1 MLYFSKFK
9 VLSILFVCLFGLF
22 FSLPNFLSNSQ
33 VNKLPSFFPSKQVN
47 LGLDLRG
54 GSHLLIEVE
63 SSVLVGERIDDLY
76 NDLRSDFR
84 TNNISIKSID
94 ISKNEIFIESDKNT
108 NINSLE
114 DSINRLSQDITSQF
128 ATIKSQEEIDLLKIS
143 DNKYRLKLSE
153 VAVESL
159 RKRAVDQSI
168 EILRRRIDELGTKEP
183 TIQRQGKSRIIIQV
197 PGLDDPNRL
206 KDLLGTTAKLTF
218 HLMDPRSN
226 IDDVSRSSIILYS
239 RDNNDLPYIV
249 EKRSIISGENLI
261 DAQPGFDPQTNQP
274 IVNFRFDSQGARKF
288 GKVTSDNVGK
298 PFAIVLDSEVISAP
312 IINEPILGGSGMI
325 SGGFSVQ
332 EANDLSILLRSGA
345 LPAPLIILEERTVGP
360 GLGADSVKAGQ
371 IASLLGLVFVMIYM
385 FLSYGRFGLYS
396 NISLIINLMLIL
408 AVLSTLQATLTLPGI
423 AGIILTIGMAV
434 DANVLIF
441 ERIRE
446 ELANGKSVINSIDNG
461 YKRALT
467 TILDANITTFI
478 AAIILFQLGSGPI
491 KGFSVTLA
499 IGIVTSVFTAFTLTR
514 FIVARWIRKSNPK
527 ARKSFRARHN
537 CANPGPKTKA
547 RYWSCRKW

>member
-9 VLSILFVCLFGLF
+9 FLSIIFVCLFGLF
-22 FSLPNFLSNSQ
+22 FSIPNFLSNSQ
-33 VNKLPSFFPSKQVN
+33 LEKLPSFFPSKQVN

-63 SSVLVGERIDDLY
+63 STVLVSERIDDLY
-76 NDLRSDFR
+76 NDIRSELR
-84 TNNISIKSID
+84 TNSITINNIDIVNDEIVIEVGKSTNISGL
-94 ISKNEIFIESDKNT
+94 T
-108 NINSLE
+108 NI
-114 DSINRLSQDITSQF
+114 INELSQDVASQF
-128 ATIKSQEEIDLLKIS
+128 ANIKIQEEIDVSNLE
-143 DNKYRLKLSE
+143 DNKFKLKLSD
-153 VAVESL
+153 VAIESL

-206 KDLLGTTAKLTF
+206 KELLGTTAKLTF

-226 IDDVSRSSIILYS
+226 IDNVSRTSIILYS
-239 RDNNDLPYIV
+239 RDNTDLPYIV

-298 PFAIVLDSEVISAP
+298 PFAIVLDNEVISAP

-325 SGGFSVQ
+325 SGGFSVT
-332 EANDLSILLRSGA
+332 EANDLAILLRSGA

-371 IASLLGLVFVMIYM
+371 IASILGLLFVMIYM
-385 FLSYGRFGLYS
+385 FVSYGRFGLYS
-396 NISLIINLMLIL
+396 NISLITNLILIL
-408 AVLSTLQATLTLPGI
+408 AILSTLQATLTLPGI

-461 YKRALT
+461 YKKALT

-514 FIVARWIRKSNPK
+514 FIVARWVRKSNPK
-527 ARKSFRARHN
+527 IIN
-537 CANPGPKTKA
+537 I
-547 RYWSCRKW
+547 